1 MTTVAYNS
9 RERMMAADSSAI
21 DRGTHVVVATKMW
34 RAGGGLIG
42 MAGTILH
49 FEPFVRWI
57 MNTDGDDTDAYPRG
71 DFDAIVVS
79 PAGRISL
86 YEGGGPDPI
95 VWRGAPYV
103 AIGSGGPLAL
113 VAMDAGADV
122 RKAVRLAVARDT
134 NSKPP
139 VRVMR
144 LK

>member
-1 MTTVAYNS
+1 
-9 RERMMAADSSAI
+9 MAADSSAI
-21 DRGTHVVVATKMW
+21 DQGMHVVVATKMW

-49 FEPFVRWI
+49 MEPFVRWI
-57 MNTDGDDTDAYPRG
+57 MNNDGEDTDAYPRG

-79 PAGRISL
+79 PSGRISL

-113 VAMDAGADV
+113 AAMDAGAGA
-122 RKAVRLAVARDT
+122 RQAVKIAIGRDI

-139 VRVMR
+139 VRLMR